1 MNCHSI
7 SYFDEKNGPVVVW
20 EIGQMYCAHSGTGIR
35 PRSRINDVQSFWNFI
50 RYTLTPALYGNQW
63 YNGDS
68 REPGGFMTDK
78 TSYVVGPVR
87 LRQLRVAK
95 DSSCKLAEPVEGI
108 FLDCTNA
115 YSYLTQD
122 SSSYGMGW
130 SETPHANAS
139 SLVQNETNPWVYRHS
154 ADIPV
159 VGTHSTYW
167 DGGYYVTLA
176 NTTPTAVLA
185 TVAQL
190 EPSGWIDRYTRAVFI
205 EMTIYNPHANL
216 FSVLNLLTEFTT
228 TIWAWVV
235 VGFEGV
241 FIIFTLYF
249 AFRELDYIVKLRSL
263 YLKTFWGCVELS
275 LAILSLAE
283 VGVMLYTLYIVLEFQ
298 SKQGTNT
305 GPVERT
311 FEKYRRA
318 AYWDQINTYVL
329 GCLVSVGTLK
339 LLHLLRFNKHVVLGA
354 DTIKK
359 AAGPLSGF
367 FLIFTLVFIAFAMFA
382 ALVFCTTEE
391 GFSPFIATLET
402 MLTILLGK
410 FYEMSDRDRIM
421 GPLFTFTFI
430 TFFQWILITMVVA
443 ILDCAIHE
451 VAEENSQQKPETEQ
465 VADLMLERL
474 QSWAGGLLQ
483 RGKGRSSA
491 VIKETYKPTEEELTD
506 FLTNADFIRL
516 RHQQENSS
524 TAIEFCIE
532 NQMSPMSS
540 SVIKETYNPT
550 EEELTNF
557 FTNADSM
564 RFQDRH
570 DSSTAI
576 EFCIDNQTSS
586 ATV

>member
-1 MNCHSI
+1 M
-7 SYFDEKNGPVVVW
+7 GW
-20 EIGQMYCAHSGTGIR
+20 
-35 PRSRINDVQSFWNFI
+35 
-50 RYTLTPALYGNQW
+50 
-63 YNGDS
+63 
-68 REPGGFMTDK
+68 
-78 TSYVVGPVR
+78 VGR
-87 LRQLRVAK
+87 RH
-95 DSSCKLAEPVEGI
+95 
-108 FLDCTNA
+108 
-115 YSYLTQD
+115 LTQMQVHWCKMKPIL
-122 SSSYGMGW
+122 GC
-130 SETPHANAS
+130 N
-139 SLVQNETNPWVYRHS
+139 RHS

-159 VGTHSTYW
+159 VGTHATYW
-167 DGGYYVTLA
+167 DGGYYVTFS
-176 NTTPTAVLA
+176 NITPTAVLA
-185 TVAQL
+185 TVARL

-216 FSVLNLLTEFTT
+216 FSVVNLLTEFTT
-228 TIWAWVV
+228 VGNAYPHVDITTVRLYRFQTFWAWVV
-235 VGFEGV
+235 VGFQGV

-249 AFRELDYIVKLRSL
+249 AFREMDHIVKLRSL

-298 SKQGTNT
+298 SKQGANT
-305 GPVERT
+305 GPVEKT

-318 AYWDQINTYVL
+318 AYWGQINTYLL
-329 GCLVSVGTLK
+329 GCLVCVGTLK

-367 FLIFTLVFIAFAMFA
+367 FLIFTLVFLAFAMFA
-382 ALVFCTTEE
+382 ALVFGPSEE

-410 FYEMSDRDRIM
+410 FYEMSDRKPIM
-421 GPLFTFTFI
+421 GPLFTFSFI
-430 TFFQWILITMVVA
+430 TFFQWVIVTMVVA

-506 FLTNADFIRL
+506 FLTNADFIRF
-516 RHQQENSS
+516 RGQQENSS

-532 NQMSPMSS
+532 NQMSRCMSSPVIKETYNPSEEELTDFLTNADCIRFSGQQDNSSTAIEFCIENQMSLRSS

-550 EEELTNF
+550 EEELTAF
-557 FTNADSM
+557 LTNADI
-564 RFQDRH
+564 RLRGRQEN
-570 DSSTAI
+570 SSTAI
-576 EFCIDNQTSS
+576 EFCIEHQMSS
-586 ATV
+586 ATA